1 MAEAGEDPRFIAR
14 RIVILASEDIGMA
27 DPQAL
32 VVAVASAQAVALIG
46 WPEARLTLAEAVI
59 YCSLAP
65 KSNAVI
71 TAISEAA
78 ADVRAG
84 LGGPVPAHLRDA
96 HYPGAKKIEHGR
108 GYRYSH
114 DFPGGVV
121 AQQYAPDAVAGRDYY
136 RPGDAGAEPVAAQ
149 RLAEIRHT
157 LRGVP
162 DEQED

>member
-1 MAEAGEDPRFIAR
+1 
-14 RIVILASEDIGMA
+14 
-27 DPQAL
+27 
-32 VVAVASAQAVALIG
+32 
-46 WPEARLTLAEAVI
+46 LAEAVI

-84 LGGPVPAHLRDA
+84 LAGPVPTHLRDA
-96 HYPGAKKIEHGR
+96 HYPGAKQVEHGR

-121 AQQYAPDAVAGRDYY
+121 AQQYAPDTVAGRDYY
-136 RPGDAGAEPVAAQ
+136 RPGEAGEEQAAAE
-149 RLAEIRHT
+149 RLAAIRHT
-157 LRGVP
+157 LRGAP
-162 DEQED
+162 NEQED